1 VFPAFFISNIPRNFL
16 LGSCVYCNH
25 LDNEVISMSGRVIA
39 REQRNSAVPSR
50 QINIVL
56 RNTEAQLMPESE
68 AQFVSKR
75 TPLEGPLS
83 DIFKELNQMVGLD
96 NVKELVH
103 EIYALLQVSQFRTNA
118 GLLSNSHVY
127 HMIFKGNPGTG
138 KTTVA
143 RLMGRMFHAMGVLSK
158 GHFIEVERAD
168 LVGEYIG
175 HTALKTRD
183 LMKKAMGGILFIDEA
198 YSLARGGDKDFGKE
212 AIDCL
217 VKGMEDKKNEF
228 ILILAGYPEE
238 MEQFLCTNPGLPS
251 RFPIQVDFEDYTI
264 DQLIQISELMVKDRE
279 YVLLPQA
286 ISRLKQHLADE
297 KAAVWKIFNNARY
310 VRNLLEQSIRHQ
322 AVRLLNQYTNIPSK
336 QELMTIRPEDLRL
349 KVK

>member
-1 VFPAFFISNIPRNFL
+1 
-16 LGSCVYCNH
+16 
-25 LDNEVISMSGRVIA
+25 MSGRVIA
-39 REQRNSAVPSR
+39 REPRSSTVPSR

-56 RNTEAQLMPESE
+56 RHAETQPTAVTDDQMI
-68 AQFVSKR
+68 SKR
-75 TPLEGPLS
+75 SPQEGPLS
-83 DIFKELNQMVGLD
+83 SIFKELNQMIGLD
-96 NVKELVH
+96 QVKELVH
-103 EIYALLQVSQFRTNA
+103 EIYALLQVSQFRTEA
-118 GLLSNSHVY
+118 GLHSNSHVY

-228 ILILAGYPEE
+228 ILILAGYSEE
-238 MEQFLCTNPGLPS
+238 MEQFLGTNPGLPS
-251 RFPIQVDFEDYTI
+251 RFPIQLDFEDYNI
-264 DQLIQISELMVKDRE
+264 DQLIQISELMIKERE
-279 YVLLPQA
+279 YVLLPQTV
-286 ISRLKQHLADE
+286 SRLKQHLGEE
-297 KAAVWKIFNNARY
+297 KAENWQIFSNARY
-310 VRNLLEQSIRHQ
+310 VRNLLEKSIRHQ
-322 AVRLLNQYTNIPSK
+322 AVRLLNQYTSVPSK

-349 KVK
+349 KVKT

>member
-1 VFPAFFISNIPRNFL
+1 
-16 LGSCVYCNH
+16 
-25 LDNEVISMSGRVIA
+25 MSGRVIA
-39 REQRNSAVPSR
+39 KEQRNSVVPVVPSR

-56 RNTEAQLMPESE
+56 RNTEAQPMTESDAQLMT
-68 AQFVSKR
+68 KR
-75 TPLEGPLS
+75 TPQDGPLS
-83 DIFKELNQMVGLD
+83 DIFKELNLMVGLD

-103 EIYALLQVSQFRTNA
+103 EIYALLQVSQFRTDA

-143 RLMGRMFHAMGVLSK
+143 RLMGRMFHAMGVLNK

-217 VKGMEDKKNEF
+217 VKGMEDKKNDF
-228 ILILAGYPEE
+228 ILILAGYSDE
-238 MEQFLCTNPGLPS
+238 MEQFLTTNPGLPS
-251 RFPIQVDFEDYTI
+251 RFPIQVDFEDYNI
-264 DQLIQISELMVKDRE
+264 DQLIQISELMAKDRE

-286 ISRLKQHLADE
+286 VTRLKQHLTDE
-297 KAAVWKIFNNARY
+297 KSASWRIFSNARY
-310 VRNLLEQSIRHQ
+310 VRNLLEKSIRHQ
-322 AVRLLNQYTNIPSK
+322 AVRLLNHYTGIPSK
-336 QELMTIRPEDLRL
+336 QELMSIRPEDLRL
-349 KVK
+349 KTK